1 MKVRLKIRQFLS
13 VVVVDYA
20 AKYML
25 HTIIFAMELGSNL
38 KKVLDTLF
46 PSTDPLDKPE
56 FDPVSYINVM
66 FPSEQDLSNI
76 EKVQARLNS
85 ELSNV
90 TDEINQLVKE
100 QAILGNSAKRQLQ
113 SSKGTITDLQMRIQE
128 MKKRATTSE
137 MMVEDICKDIR
148 SLDFAKK
155 NLTKTI
161 AALKRLGML
170 SHGLNQLEE
179 LYKQRQYYSIAGL
192 LGATSELLKTL
203 NECSDIPSI
212 QQLKKQREQIAGRLR
227 IQILEDFR
235 DMENRENEVLAE
247 ACHVVDELG
256 LEFRRDVCR
265 LLCDHFLIPYTH
277 LFGPGQMHAGFEHID
292 RRYAWL
298 RRTLRDYNQNRSA
311 VFPAEWQLPALITW
325 EFCLHTKE
333 HIGVLLDNYAS
344 DTSVL
349 VTALQKT
356 LQFEKDITKRFQAQ
370 SLVSDK
376 PQEIDLRPS
385 LGNYEER
392 KYSSPEREVSPLPKF
407 EGVISAIFDPYLT
420 RYCEH
425 EEEKLRENVEQYLA
439 EDTTGEGTILQSG
452 IRLFNSIK
460 SKFNKCLSF
469 STGATLADLAKVFGR
484 VLSFYAERLAS
495 RLPRL
500 DKPVKLA
507 VGEETMIAY
516 IANTSEYCRN
526 TILEMETTVRG
537 KLETVYDID
546 YYAQQGEFSE

>member
-1 MKVRLKIRQFLS
+1 
-13 VVVVDYA
+13 
-20 AKYML
+20 
-25 HTIIFAMELGSNL
+25 MELASNL

-46 PSTDPLDKPE
+46 PSSDPLDKPE
-56 FDPVSYINVM
+56 FDPVGYINAM
-66 FPSEQDLSNI
+66 FPTEQDLNNI
-76 EKVQARLNS
+76 EDVQVK
-85 ELSNV
+85 LSNDLTNV
-90 TDEINQLVKE
+90 TDEINHLVKE
-100 QAILGNSAKRQLQ
+100 QAVLGNSAKLQLQ
-113 SSKGTITDLQMRIQE
+113 SSKGTITDLQFRIHE

-170 SHGLNQLEE
+170 SHGLNQLED

-192 LGATSELLKTL
+192 LSATSELLKTL
-203 NECSDIPSI
+203 HDCSDIPSVEK
-212 QQLKKQREQIAGRLR
+212 LKKQREQIAGKLR

-235 DMENRENEVLAE
+235 DMENRDDEVLAQ
-247 ACHVVDELG
+247 ACHAVDELG
-256 LEFRRDVCR
+256 TEFRREVCR

-298 RRTLRDYNQNRSA
+298 RRTLRDYHQNKTTI
-311 VFPAEWQLPALITW
+311 FPVEWQLPALITW
-325 EFCLHTKE
+325 EFCIHTKE
-333 HIGVLLDNYAS
+333 HIGSLLDVYGA
-344 DTSVL
+344 DTSIL

-356 LQFEKDITKRFQAQ
+356 MQFEKDITKRFSAQ
-370 SLVSDK
+370 TLVSEKPEEINLK
-376 PQEIDLRPS
+376 PQ

-392 KYSSPEREVSPLPKF
+392 KYSVPERELSPLPKF
-407 EGVISAIFDPYLT
+407 EGVISVIFEPYLT

-425 EEEKLRENVEQYLA
+425 EEEKLRENVEQFLA

-484 VLSFYAERLAS
+484 ILSFYAERLGS
-495 RLPRL
+495 KLPRL
-500 DKPVKLA
+500 DKPIKI
-507 VGEETMIAY
+507 GPGDETLIAY

-546 YYAQQGEFSE
+546 YYAQQGQFSE